1 MAEQEILNVRLG
13 EGDRGV
19 VLLDQSQLPNRVE
32 YRTVTRLPD
41 MVEAI
46 QSLRVRGAPAIGIF
60 AGYCLYVLTRQLM
73 EQGVSGSAFLDEL
86 DRQGKVLVS
95 SRPTAVNLA
104 WAVGRL
110 TRRAARMAGAP
121 AEYIVSALG
130 EEARAIRREDEEM
143 CQKIAE
149 HGLSL
154 LKPGD
159 GVLTHCNAGPLEIG
173 RAHV

>member
-1 MAEQEILNVRLG
+1 M
-13 EGDRGV
+13 
-19 VLLDQSQLPNRVE
+19 
-32 YRTVTRLPD
+32 
-41 MVEAI
+41 
-46 QSLRVRGAPAIGIF
+46 
-60 AGYCLYVLTRQLM
+60 
-73 EQGVSGSAFLDEL
+73 SGSAFLDEL

-121 AEYIVSALG
+121 AEDIVSALG
-130 EEARAIRREDEEM
+130 EEAGPSAGRTRRC

-159 GVLTHCNAGPLEIG
+159 GVLTHCNAGPLATSKYGTALGPIFWDASGESP
-173 RAHV
+173 

>member
-1 MAEQEILNVRLG
+1 M
-13 EGDRGV
+13 
-19 VLLDQSQLPNRVE
+19 
-32 YRTVTRLPD
+32 
-41 MVEAI
+41 
-46 QSLRVRGAPAIGIF
+46 
-60 AGYCLYVLTRQLM
+60 
-73 EQGVSGSAFLDEL
+73 SGSAFLDEL

-121 AEYIVSALG
+121 AEDIVSALG

-159 GVLTHCNAGPLEIG
+159 GGADPL
-173 RAHV
+173 